1 MRQKRVLSGATAKV
15 GKKPTRG
22 LSPVASA
29 AGKSNVRLRERSDA
43 EVRAAMDR
51 LERIYDHS
59 PLAVIEWSPPDLR
72 IRQWSSRAS
81 RLFGWRADEAIGK
94 RAKELRL
101 LHADDF
107 SAARAALTALARGE
121 ETRSIAKYRVLRRDG
136 SVVPCEWHSSAI
148 GAKGARSIMS
158 LILDVSEREEAQAAL
173 HATEAR
179 LTSIVATMPHGF
191 TIIDRKWR
199 YTDVS
204 EPAARLIGKTREEL
218 LGRSIWESFPDAGGE
233 FRSHCERAWRE
244 QKPVNFGY
252 YSPALDRWH
261 EVFLYPIAN
270 GLTVQGYD
278 VTDRKRAEQSLR
290 ESELRLRTVLENTPE
305 GYAIY
310 DADRRFVYLNSV
322 SLKLTNLKLEEIVG
336 KRDEELWPEEVTRT
350 YVPQLKRVYET
361 GIPQKFE
368 LDTTAVNGE
377 VITKI
382 LNLVPVKDAEGKVRQ
397 VVGATYD
404 LTERKRFER
413 TLVEADRL
421 KTEFLAL
428 LSHELR
434 NPLTPIRY
442 SLFVLDNAPAGSE
455 QTQQAR
461 AILGRQVDHLA
472 RIVDDLLDV
481 TRISRGKVR
490 LQRSKLDLK
499 EVVQRAVDDHRSLF
513 ASKEIALA
521 VDVAKKRIEVDADP
535 ARMTQIVGNLLQNA
549 AKFTPQNGRVSLTLQ
564 AAGRKA
570 IIRVRDTGVGISAE
584 ALPRL
589 FRPFEQ
595 ATESL
600 DRNSGGLGLGLAL
613 VRSLVEMHGGE
624 VDARSEG
631 LGTGAEFIVTLPLER
646 GGAAKIKQSPE
657 LPNGPSRRI
666 LIIEDNLDAA
676 TGLRDFFKLA
686 KHEVQIAH
694 TGPAGLDKARIFKPD
709 IVFCDIGLPGIDGYR
724 VARSFRADKQLSATY
739 LVALTGYALPDDRA
753 KAHAAGFDRHL
764 AKPPEL
770 AKLREVLAEAPFRAT
785 VGRSLAT

>member
-1 MRQKRVLSGATAKV
+1 MRQKKVRSGAQAKASE
-15 GKKPTRG
+15 KKAPRR
-22 LSPVASA
+22 LSPLASA
-29 AGKSNVRLRERSDA
+29 AGKKNVRARERKDP
-43 EVRAAMDR
+43 ELRAAMER
-51 LERIYDHS
+51 LGGAYDHS
-59 PLAVIEWSPPDLR
+59 PLAVIEWSSADLR
-72 IRQWSSRAS
+72 VRQWSSRAS
-81 RLFGWRADEAIGK
+81 QLFGWRADEAIGK

-107 SAARAALTALARGE
+107 PAARAALTALARGQE
-121 ETRSIAKYRVLRRDG
+121 ARSTAQYRTLRRDG
-136 SVVPCEWHSSAI
+136 SVVHCEWYSSAI
-148 GAKGARSIMS
+148 RAKTARSIIS
-158 LILDVSEREEAQAAL
+158 LILDVSDREDAQAAL
-173 HATEAR
+173 HAAKAR
-179 LTSIVATMPHGF
+179 LSSIVAALPHGF
-191 TIIDRKWR
+191 TIIDRNWR

-204 EPAARLIGKTREEL
+204 EPAARLIGKTRDEL
-218 LGRSIWESFPDAGGE
+218 LGRSIWELFPDAGDE

-244 QKPVNFGY
+244 QKPVTFEY

-261 EVFLYPIAN
+261 EVFLYPLAN

-310 DADRRFVYLNSV
+310 DSDRRFVYLNSV
-322 SLKLTNLKLEEIVG
+322 NLKLTNLKLEEVVG

-377 VITKI
+377 VFTKI
-382 LNLVPVKDAEGKVRQ
+382 LNLVPIKDAEGKVRH
-397 VVGATYD
+397 VVGASFD

-413 TLVEADRL
+413 TLLEADRL

-442 SLFVLDNAPAGSE
+442 SLFVLDHASAGSK

-472 RIVDDLLDV
+472 RIIDDLLDV

-499 EVVQRAVDDHRSLF
+499 ELVQRAVDDHRSLF
-513 ASKEIALA
+513 ASKEIALEM
-521 VDVAKKRIEVDADP
+521 DVAKKRIEVDADP
-535 ARMTQIVGNLLQNA
+535 ARITQIVGNLLQNA
-549 AKFTPQNGRVSLTLQ
+549 AKFTPQNGRVSLTLE
-564 AAGRKA
+564 ADKASRKA
-570 IIRVRDTGVGISAE
+570 VMRVRDTGVGISAE

-589 FRPFEQ
+589 FRPFQQ

-600 DRNSGGLGLGLAL
+600 DRSSNGLGLGLAL

-624 VDARSEG
+624 VDVRSQG

-646 GGAAKIKQSPE
+646 GGTAKVKHRPE
-657 LPNGPSRRI
+657 VPNGPPRRI

-676 TGLRDFFKLA
+676 TALGDFFKLA
-686 KHEVQIAH
+686 KHQVQIAH
-694 TGPAGLDKARIFKPD
+694 TGPAGLDKARSFRPD

-724 VARSFRADKQLSATY
+724 VAKSFRADKQLCSTY
-739 LVALTGYALPDDRA
+739 LVALTGYALPDDRV

-770 AKLREVLAEAPFRAT
+770 AKLREVLAEAPFRE
-785 VGRSLAT
+785 